1 MKVKKPTAEKLKSI
15 LNGIFSYALSKED
28 IKHNI
33 IKYIELKQL
42 FPNLA
47 RNHYPHTI
55 DIKEIK
61 IYFDEVK
68 DLSNRSIV
76 KGVIKTIWLT
86 ALRQGSVRAIKQK
99 HIDFDNK
106 VLFIPRD
113 NLKIKAVDFKIPLT
127 DEIIK
132 TFREIEKI
140 KVNDYVFYSSNN
152 HKKPISETSLRIF
165 QKDIAKN
172 WRKTGELLI
181 KN

>member
-86 ALRQGSVRAIKQK
+86 ALRQGSVRAIK
-99 HIDFDNK
+99 
-106 VLFIPRD
+106 
-113 NLKIKAVDFKIPLT
+113 
-127 DEIIK
+127 
-132 TFREIEKI
+132 
-140 KVNDYVFYSSNN
+140 
-152 HKKPISETSLRIF
+152 
-165 QKDIAKN
+165 
-172 WRKTGELLI
+172 
-181 KN
+181 